1 MKTDF
6 YTKAILTLIALFLGV
21 LAFDTVYEAAI
32 PEAQAKTGKW
42 ECKDWTDMFPIDFE
56 TGNYDTSDLSKFYP
70 NQAGWTFMTVT
81 TYWDPKA
88 EIPQPL
94 FCGRP

>member
-21 LAFDTVYEAAI
+21 LAFDKVYETAI

-42 ECKDWTDMFPIDFE
+42 ECSSSTQPASVKNWAND
-56 TGNYDTSDLSKFYP
+56 S
-70 NQAGWTFMTVT
+70 GWSFMTMAVKF
-81 TYWDPKA
+81 D
-88 EIPQPL
+88 ERVV

>member
-6 YTKAILTLIALFLGV
+6 YTKVLLTFIALFLGV
-21 LAFDTVYEAAI
+21 LAFDKVYETAI

-42 ECKDWTDMFPIDFE
+42 HCSVIFLE
-56 TGNYDTSDLSKFYP
+56 GAYDRVGYLQEVA
-70 NQAGWTFMTVT
+70 NQKNWTFMTIVLNEKKE
-81 TYWDPKA
+81 DS
-88 EIPQPL
+88 L